1 MSTPKFTQE
10 EEQEVRAAWASVG
23 SWEQTT
29 EAEEQQ
35 CPTCDGEGYV
45 EGVRYDA
52 TSVCPATVVGYGI
65 GDGLAA
71 AELLA
76 TSTGGLLA
84 TLDAER
90 AKSAELH
97 AEVELWREATKGLKW
112 MQQRDRVMRERD
124 ELLAALEYCLGELDL
139 PTEER
144 DAARHFT
151 SIDMARAAIAR
162 ATGGKP

>member
-1 MSTPKFTQE
+1 MSALTRE
-10 EEQEVRAAWASVG
+10 EEQAVRAAWASVG

-29 EAEEQQ
+29 EAEEQW

-52 TSVCPATVVGYGI
+52 TAVCPATVVGYGI

-71 AELLA
+71 AELLV

-90 AKSAELH
+90 AKSAEL
-97 AEVELWREATKGLKW
+97 
-112 MQQRDRVMRERD
+112 
-124 ELLAALEYCLGELDL
+124 LAALVYLVEFCAAGGSPDDDDL
-139 PTEER
+139 KP
-144 DAARHFT
+144 
-151 SIDMARAAIAR
+151 ARAVIAR
-162 ATGGKP
+162 ATGGEP

>member
-1 MSTPKFTQE
+1 MTCADCEDTFTDTYEELQE
-10 EEQEVRAAWASVG
+10 QL
-23 SWEQTT
+23 
-29 EAEEQQ
+29 
-35 CPTCDGEGYV
+35 
-45 EGVRYDA
+45 DA
-52 TSVCPATVVGYGI
+52 TEDHRDV
-65 GDGLAA
+65 
-71 AELLA
+71 
-76 TSTGGLLA
+76 LLA

-162 ATGGKP
+162 ATGGEP